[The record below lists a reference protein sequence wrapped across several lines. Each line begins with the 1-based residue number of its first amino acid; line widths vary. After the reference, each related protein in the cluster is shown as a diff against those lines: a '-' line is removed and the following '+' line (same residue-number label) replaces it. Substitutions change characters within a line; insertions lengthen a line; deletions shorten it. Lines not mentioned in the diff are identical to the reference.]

1 MGRLAW
7 EGDLSIHHIRFDEN
21 FNKIIFEEI
30 IPIGERVRD
39 IIHIEENKIVL
50 LILENTPAIGI
61 LKISNE

>member
-1 MGRLAW
+1 MGRLTW

-21 FNKIIFEEI
+21 FNKITFEEI

-39 IIHIEENKIVL
+39 IIYIDENKIVL

-61 LKISNE
+61 LKISNK

>member
-30 IPIGERVRD
+30 IPIGERIRD
-39 IIHIEENKIVL
+39 VIFIEEINAVL
-50 LILENTPAIGI
+50 MFLDTTASIAILS
-61 LKISNE
+61 KKK